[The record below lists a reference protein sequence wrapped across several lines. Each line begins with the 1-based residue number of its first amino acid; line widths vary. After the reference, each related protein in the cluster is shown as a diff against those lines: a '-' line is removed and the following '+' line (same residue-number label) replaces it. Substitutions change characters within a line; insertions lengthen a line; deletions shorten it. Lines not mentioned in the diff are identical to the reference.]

1 MIRILKHWT
10 IEPIQIDSR
19 MDEIME
25 ELFFCLPKEKQSTGT
40 LIFEEVYTN
49 IAKYAYEEINK
60 DSKASIRLLIEEND
74 CTFVFEDYGCEF
86 DMTTYE
92 PSEINPLQIG
102 GHGIRLIKSLSKN
115 IKYKRI
121 ANKKNRLIIN
131 F

>member
-1 MIRILKHWT
+1 MIRILKHWP
-10 IEPIQIDSR
+10 IEQIRIDSR

-25 ELFFCLPKEKQSTGT
+25 ELFFCLPEAKQATGT

-60 DSKASIRLLIEEND
+60 DSKASIRLLIEGND

-115 IKYKRI
+115 IRYKRL